1 MNLSSDVH
9 LVLLL
14 PHLDP
19 IGLVTLVPVII
30 TTFEFG
36 LAIYYYCGNL
46 CDPTISYLLGL
57 APQFSCTLGY
67 AYPTMGGPRNRY
79 GSQQW
84 SLLIIWSIPHS

>member
-1 MNLSSDVH
+1 MI
-9 LVLLL
+9 LLL

-19 IGLVTLVPVII
+19 IGLVTLVLVII

-57 APQFSCTLGY
+57 GPQFICTLG
-67 AYPTMGGPRNRY
+67 
-79 GSQQW
+79 
-84 SLLIIWSIPHS
+84 